1 MGRNTQSPREYVK
14 SMEEEILSMHTYM
27 KKGDIEILKTILSM
41 AEKHSNEISNF
52 NQFFAAIIVELYK
65 KMSKYY
71 HSAYNNI
78 TLYYLNL
85 SYIIDK
91 YLYIIIFNLCFFP
104 YNKHI
109 V

>member
-14 SMEEEILSMHTYM
+14 SMEDEILSMHTYM

-65 KMSKYY
+65 K
-71 HSAYNNI
+71 
-78 TLYYLNL
+78 
-85 SYIIDK
+85 IDE
-91 YLYIIIFNLCFFP
+91 YGDD
-104 YNKHI
+104 NKRHWF
-109 V
+109 